1 MNKQPSAKHSDFEW
15 TRKVE
20 TQRRRP
26 LIAVPGRF
34 SENASALRYKALVN
48 AHALIKGVYD
58 AGGEPATILPVVDPG
73 MSDDALYQEVAQ
85 RLAFA
90 DAVLLPGGGDISA
103 WRYGQETH
111 AESDSGDDLQ
121 DAFDLAVARYVVE
134 KKIPTLAVCRGMQ
147 ILNVSL
153 GGDLDQ
159 HLPTPH
165 MNQIHTISLDASS
178 SLISSIAGTPQV
190 SCYHHQAVRNLGRGL
205 IATAWAEDGTIEAL
219 ELQGA
224 EFWIHAVQWHPE
236 DTVAS
241 DLAQQALLKEFI
253 ANIPLG

>member
-1 MNKQPSAKHSDFEW
+1 MDG
-15 TRKVE
+15 KVE

-34 SENASALRYKALVN
+34 SDSASALRYKALVN

-58 AGGEPATILPVVDPG
+58 AGGEPVTILPVADPATSVD
-73 MSDDALYQEVAQ
+73 LYQEVSQ

-90 DAVLLPGGGDISA
+90 DAVLLPGGGDIAA
-103 WRYGQETH
+103 WRYGQEAH
-111 AESDSGDDLQ
+111 AESDAGDDLQ
-121 DAFDLAVARYVVE
+121 DIFDLAVARYVVE
-134 KKIPTLAVCRGMQ
+134 NKVPTLAVCRGMQ

-153 GGDLDQ
+153 GGDLEQ

-165 MNQIHTISLDASS
+165 MNQIHTITLDAAS
-178 SLISSIAGTPQV
+178 SLTSSIARNPQV
-190 SCYHHQAVRNLGRGL
+190 SCYHHQAVRNLGKGL
-205 IATAWAEDGTIEAL
+205 VATAWAEDGTIEAL
-219 ELQGA
+219 EFQGA
-224 EFWIHAVQWHPE
+224 DFWIHAVQWHPE

-253 ANIPLG
+253 ANIPVP

>member
-1 MNKQPSAKHSDFEW
+1 MDEQ
-15 TRKVE
+15 VE

-26 LIAVPGRF
+26 LIAIPGRF
-34 SENASALRYKALVN
+34 SDSASALRYKALVN
-48 AHALIKGVYD
+48 AHALIKGLYD
-58 AGGEPATILPVVDPG
+58 AGGEPVTILPVAEPG
-73 MSDDALYQEVAQ
+73 MTEDALYEEASR

-103 WRYGQETH
+103 WRYGQEAH
-111 AESDSGDDLQ
+111 AESDDGDDVQ
-121 DAFDLAVARYVVE
+121 DMFDLAVARYVVE
-134 KKIPTLAVCRGMQ
+134 NKVPTLAVCRGMQ

-165 MNQIHTISLDASS
+165 MNQIHTITLDAAS
-178 SLISSIAGTPQV
+178 SLTSSIARNPQV
-190 SCYHHQAVRNLGRGL
+190 SCYHHQAVKNLGKGL
-205 IATAWAEDGTIEAL
+205 VATAWAEDGTVEAL

-241 DLAQQALLKEFI
+241 DLAQQALIKEFI

>member
-1 MNKQPSAKHSDFEW
+1 MDG
-15 TRKVE
+15 KVD

-34 SENASALRYKALVN
+34 SESASALRYKAIVN

-58 AGGEPATILPVVDPG
+58 AGGEPVTMLPAADPG
-73 MSDDALYQEVAQ
+73 TAEDALYEEVSR

-90 DAVLLPGGGDISA
+90 DAVLLPGGADIAA

-111 AESDSGDDLQ
+111 AESDAGDELQ
-121 DAFDLAVARYVVE
+121 DRFDLAVARYVVAN
-134 KKIPTLAVCRGMQ
+134 KVPTLAVCRGMQ

-153 GGDLDQ
+153 GGDLEQ

-165 MNQIHTISLDASS
+165 MNQIHTITLDETCSLT
-178 SLISSIAGTPQV
+178 SSIARNPQV
-190 SCYHHQAVRNLGRGL
+190 SCYHHQAVRNLGTGL
-205 IATAWAEDGTIEAL
+205 IATAWAEDGTIEAF
-219 ELQGA
+219 ELKDA
-224 EFWIHAVQWHPE
+224 DFWIHAVQWHPE

-253 ANIPLG
+253 ANIPLGQNRDR

>member
-1 MNKQPSAKHSDFEW
+1 
-15 TRKVE
+15 VE

-34 SENASALRYKALVN
+34 SESASALRYKALVN

-58 AGGEPATILPVVDPG
+58 AGGEPVTILPVADPAS
-73 MSDDALYQEVAQ
+73 SDHLYADVCK

-103 WRYGQETH
+103 WRYGQEAH
-111 AESDSGDDLQ
+111 AESEAGDDLQ
-121 DAFDLAVARYVVE
+121 DVFDLAVARYVVE
-134 KKIPTLAVCRGMQ
+134 NKVPTLAVCRGMQ
-147 ILNVSL
+147 ILHVSL
-153 GGDLDQ
+153 GGDLEQ

-165 MNQIHTISLDASS
+165 MTQIHTSTLDASS
-178 SLISSIAGTPQV
+178 SLTSSKARNPQV
-190 SCYHHQAVRNLGRGL
+190 SCYHHQAVKNLGKGL
-205 IATAWAEDGTIEAL
+205 VATAWAEDGTIEAL
-219 ELQGA
+219 ELEGA
-224 EFWIHAVQWHPE
+224 DFWIHAVQWHPE

-253 ANIPLG
+253 ANIPVG